1 MPIFT
6 CNFPV
11 HLSKYVLELFM
22 WEQSGH
28 HCLLRVIAKALKHVE
43 QRCLSMPESEMLDFV
58 SKGTFLIVTFEE
70 VSLVDLFSSE

>member
-1 MPIFT
+1 METMSLNYTVLQRYIMPIFT

-43 QRCLSMPESEMLDFV
+43 
-58 SKGTFLIVTFEE
+58 
-70 VSLVDLFSSE
+70 